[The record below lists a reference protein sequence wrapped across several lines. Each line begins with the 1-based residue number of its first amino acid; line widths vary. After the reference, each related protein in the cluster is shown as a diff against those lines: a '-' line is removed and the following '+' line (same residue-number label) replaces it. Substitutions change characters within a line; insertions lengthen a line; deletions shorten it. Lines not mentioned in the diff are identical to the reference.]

1 MATKVTTYQIESFK
15 PSQLEAQ
22 GAIPG
27 DVLVAVQTGLTTT
40 WSPTSVLPRNALHGQ
55 TLIYDVYTST
65 WKASSVNIGGG
76 SQLPVGNGADAG
88 KVLTWSGFQW
98 LINPPAGTVNSVG
111 INNTDGALTIGG
123 TNPVTSS
130 GFVTININK
139 IGLGTLKQDGALDG
153 QMLAWSTSSNSWIPN
168 YVGGVKAFVVFNG
181 VSNPVTSGIVAQ
193 KNITSIADNGTGDY
207 TINFTPGTFS
217 STSYAFCAGVHKNDS
232 GQFVGC
238 AVEVSRTASSF
249 RVNTGF
255 VFQTNDFKN
264 FDSPSISLVF
274 FG

>member
-1 MATKVTTYQIESFK
+1 
-15 PSQLEAQ
+15 
-22 GAIPG
+22 
-27 DVLVAVQTGLTTT
+27 
-40 WSPTSVLPRNALHGQ
+40 
-55 TLIYDVYTST
+55 
-65 WKASSVNIGGG
+65 
-76 SQLPVGNGADAG
+76 
-88 KVLTWSGFQW
+88 
-98 LINPPAGTVNSVG
+98 
-111 INNTDGALTIGG
+111 
-123 TNPVTSS
+123 
-130 GFVTININK
+130 
-139 IGLGTLKQDGALDG
+139 
-153 QMLAWSTSSNSWIPN
+153 
-168 YVGGVKAFVVFNG
+168 VFNG